1 MLPKCYFVCYDLR
14 HINLNYC
21 FFFVHFQSWARFIL
35 QQLSS
40 ETMPAKSAHEP
51 AAPSKEDPETD
62 SGASIEEKKTV
73 IEDAPTEEDTSHIS
87 KLFGVEQEQTSRCTK
102 CSTENSKVSPV
113 LLSSLML
120 QELDG
125 DSIIDLMIMIS

>member
-1 MLPKCYFVCYDLR
+1 
-14 HINLNYC
+14 
-21 FFFVHFQSWARFIL
+21 
-35 QQLSS
+35 
-40 ETMPAKSAHEP
+40 MPAKSAHEP
-51 AAPSKEDPETD
+51 AAPSKEDPEAD
-62 SGASIEEKKTV
+62 PGASIEEKKTV
-73 IEDAPTEEDTSHIS
+73 VEDAPTEEDASHIS

>member
-1 MLPKCYFVCYDLR
+1 
-14 HINLNYC
+14 
-21 FFFVHFQSWARFIL
+21 
-35 QQLSS
+35 
-40 ETMPAKSAHEP
+40 MPAKSAHEP
-51 AAPSKEDPETD
+51 AAPSKEDPETDTD

-73 IEDAPTEEDTSHIS
+73 IEDAPTEEDASHIS